1 MTSIAPLRKLFKPI
15 LAQYSDLEI
24 YIVEL
29 RP

>member
-1 MTSIAPLRKLFKPI
+1 MTSIAPLRKLFKPM
-15 LAQYSDLEI
+15 LAQYRDLEI